1 MEPPASGVG
10 GGSPVSS
17 PTVTIDRTQEFR
29 LGILRQITP
38 AQLAEIERRLEAV
51 GDRGLEAP
59 GKSAATFDTSG
70 IPDGTMIECVPMFV
84 DVIAAHIRSDGETL
98 NEVGRRRQKQQLITL
113 GFGLVHMRP
122 DGIAD

>member
-1 MEPPASGVG
+1 
-10 GGSPVSS
+10 
-17 PTVTIDRTQEFR
+17 

-98 NEVGRRRQKQQLITL
+98 NEVGRRRQKQQS
-113 GFGLVHMRP
+113 GFKFRSEHHLCSESRRGGCNGN
-122 DGIAD
+122 DGS